1 MNKQII
7 TLALLIAAANLH
19 AKTSIYGEAN
29 ARVQFVNSQAGS
41 ALIVDGN
48 MSEFGYKG
56 EQAISEQSQ
65 ANFNI
70 LLGVDTLGDWG
81 PNIKQGSVSVTGNYG
96 EIAAFYDLSPVAA
109 TGHYYQVM
117 KNDPDSRF
125 LLLNG
130 SAVNS
135 PKGVGN
141 VDGLSY
147 RSPLIEEQFTLQ
159 AALVPAEAVSGSTG
173 VSFLGR
179 YDQGPLDISLGFEVN
194 VEQAQSQL
202 FRVIGEYQTGNL
214 KLGGH
219 VQMSSNSDTDYS
231 SRSLAGFLKL
241 PIQFAQRETNNRIMM
256 GFNTE
261 TDPADNAINQLYI
274 SFLQEIP
281 WNDKVSSYSFVEV
294 LMDND
299 LDDTT
304 MWGGGGL
311 KIGF

>member
-7 TLALLIAAANLH
+7 TLALLAASVTAH

-29 ARVQFVNSQAGS
+29 TRVQFVNNQAGS
-41 ALIVDGN
+41 ALLIDGY

-56 EQAISEQSQ
+56 EQAITEQSLG
-65 ANFNI
+65 NFNI
-70 LLGVDTLGDWG
+70 LLGVDALGDWG
-81 PNIKQGSVSVTGNYG
+81 PYIKQGSVGVTGNFG
-96 EIAAFYDLSPVAA
+96 EITAFYDLSPVAA
-109 TGHYYQVM
+109 TSHYYKVM
-117 KNDPDSRF
+117 KNDPDSIS
-125 LLLNG
+125 LLNG
-130 SAVNS
+130 YRTTT
-135 PKGVGN
+135 PKGVMN

-147 RSPLIEEQFTLQ
+147 RSPLIEEKITLH
-159 AALVPAEAVSGSTG
+159 AALIPAEVVSGSTG
-173 VSFLGR
+173 VSFVGR
-179 YDQGPLDISLGFEVN
+179 FDQGPLDISLGFEVN
-194 VEQAQSQL
+194 VEQAHSQL

-219 VQMSSNSDTDYS
+219 VQMSSNSDNDYS

-241 PIQFAQRETNNRIMM
+241 PIKLSQRETNNRIMM
-256 GFNTE
+256 GYNTE
-261 TDPADNAINQLYI
+261 TDPADNAINQFYI

-299 LDDTT
+299 LDDMTT
-304 MWGGGGL
+304 WGGGGL